1 MSLPESMSRIVIA
14 GTKAH
19 MDEAIEVLY
28 GAEAV
33 HLIDHTVDA
42 DEGFS
47 IGSPREYSSKASE
60 RLLKVRSMEKELGI
74 NKHTKTPSLSVE
86 EVKSQIKAG
95 SVESV
100 EDEIMGVLDRRNDLN
115 QRIAALNNKKNNLE
129 ILQMLPLDLQLYGGY
144 KSISPIVGTVA
155 EDPSEALKAMDAEYF
170 VASKKKGPVA
180 VAVFVRNRDRD
191 KATSLLS
198 AYGFSEVQVPSGASG
213 APAAALRTTEAE
225 IADAEEGLAKVE
237 GELAELKDRYKAFL
251 RSSDEDLSIT
261 VEKGEIPLRIA
272 TSEYSFVIDAWVPTR
287 MVEQVKEKLEKD
299 SDCRMYVEFQE
310 TRGRREAE
318 TEAVEK
324 RFKTVPTRMNNG
336 RYSTGYEYATKLVD
350 VPKYQEIDPTI
361 LIAIF
366 LPMFF
371 GFMVGDV
378 GYAIPFMILGAYGL
392 KVAKSKDWRIIARV
406 LFFGGIWSFLF
417 GLLFYGECLGMHFTG
432 TYSPTSIT
440 WEHIFGMEEGAL
452 GAFSAVLPD
461 FIHSEGGH
469 MVTHVGV
476 GKLVEIPL
484 LLKLSVYIGVVHLM
498 IGYICSFINLNMRHG
513 FKHAFMEQGGWIL
526 AFIGLVMFCYAL
538 ANALIGGNMGDLTTI
553 YMVPFAVGIVLLA
566 AGCGINIKSHGG
578 MSIMELPGIV
588 GNILSYTRLAA
599 IGMSKAG
606 MALAFNYI
614 AFIMIYDSMGG
625 ILGIILGFAVFL
637 IGHLM
642 IFFLAILSAGLHS
655 LRLQYVEL
663 MAKFFVGGGKE
674 YSPLKVTRKKTH
686 YEPFNTENRTKAEV

>member
-191 KATSLLS
+191 KAMSLLS

-213 APAAALRTTEAE
+213 APAAALRATEAE